1 MAIIKVNEFL
11 NTAFGYKDAEILNS
25 AIDKCLDK
33 SEYPLIIDFS
43 GITDYSILFFN
54 LSLCTYIVRFEKN
67 EYDRLFMIQN
77 LSDTGGIAYNACYNN
92 TANNPYS
99 KNPFASKRIKT
110 LYRIW
115 NEEDFKENATGLKCL
130 SQR

>member
-25 AIDKCLDK
+25 VIDKCLDK

-43 GITDYSILFFN
+43 EITGYSILFFN
-54 LSLCTYIVRFEKN
+54 LSLCTYIVRFGKN
-67 EYDRLFMIQN
+67 EYDRLFIIQN

-99 KNPFASKRIKT
+99 KTHLHRKELRTCTEFGMKKT
-110 LYRIW
+110 LKKIQ
-115 NEEDFKENATGLKCL
+115 L
-130 SQR
+130 S

>member
-54 LSLCTYIVRFEKN
+54 LSLCTYIVRFGKN
-67 EYDRLFMIQN
+67 EYDRLFTIQN
-77 LSDTGGIAYNACYNN
+77 LSDTGGIAYNVCYNN

-110 LYRIW
+110 LYRI
-115 NEEDFKENATGLKCL
+115 
-130 SQR
+130 

>member
-1 MAIIKVNEFL
+1 MTTIKVNEFL

-54 LSLCTYIVRFEKN
+54 LSLCTYIVKFGKN
-67 EYDRLFMIQN
+67 EYDRLFIIQN
-77 LSDTGGIAYNACYNN
+77 LSDTGSIAYNACYNN

-99 KNPFASKRIKT
+99 KTNLHR
-110 LYRIW
+110 
-115 NEEDFKENATGLKCL
+115 KELRPCTKFGMKKILKKMQL
-130 SQR
+130 S

>member
-54 LSLCTYIVRFEKN
+54 LSLCTYIVRFGKN
-67 EYDRLFMIQN
+67 EYDRLFIIQN
-77 LSDTGGIAYNACYNN
+77 LSDTGGIAYNVCYNN

-110 LYRIW
+110 YT
-115 NEEDFKENATGLKCL
+115 EFGTKKTLKKMQL
-130 SQR
+130 G

>member
-1 MAIIKVNEFL
+1 MTTIKVNEFL

-25 AIDKCLDK
+25 VIDKYLDK

-54 LSLCTYIVRFEKN
+54 LSLCTYIVKFGKN
-67 EYDRLFMIQN
+67 DYDRLFIIKN
-77 LSDTGGIAYNACYNN
+77 LSDTGCIAYNTCYNT
-92 TANNPYS
+92 TANNSYS
-99 KNPFASKRIKT
+99 KNPFALKRVKT

-115 NEEDFKENATGLKCL
+115 EEEDFKENATGLTCL
-130 SQR
+130 SPH

>member
-11 NTAFGYKDAEILNS
+11 NTAFRYKDAEILNS

-43 GITDYSILFFN
+43 GITDYFILFFN
-54 LSLCTYIVRFEKN
+54 LSLCTYIVRFGKN
-67 EYDRLFMIQN
+67 EYDRLFIIQN
-77 LSDTGGIAYNACYNN
+77 LSDTGDIAYNTCYNN

-99 KNPFASKRIKT
+99 KNPFALKRVKT

-115 NEEDFKENATGLKCL
+115 DEEDFKENATELKCF
-130 SQR
+130 SQL